1 MLKKQKENIIWS
13 DNEFREKAV
22 KTLTTQKSFQGQ
34 KIISCNN
41 DTKEEVFA
49 KDFLDRHCIL
59 QNEVTSLMTFYPH
72 VNMKNIKTYPA
83 NINNLEKFKE
93 LFEKEN
99 YDYFEAPFEMRYSWD
114 IDEEDYLAQINQ
126 IWQNIGFHSKI
137 KELIQKATLKAK
149 ELGDFCAIHIR
160 NSDTVY
166 SYAPFRK
173 QNLETTYHAT
183 PYELAYHI
191 IKEEAKR
198 QNVIIFTDD
207 ISSVEHLLKA
217 LNLTNVYLANDF
229 RDFNTLSQTQMLLY
243 DVSLMSFANKIYG
256 THSSVTRLAANINRR
271 NILINPH
278 NFFTKKQRYNI
289 IKQNYSL
296 LNLHPDQKAYSLFYL
311 FVTGGGIEEIEF
323 GDKGKKNFLNSKK
336 LIELQSYLEEALKL
350 DYENDKYR
358 IYIINT
364 LFRRG
369 KIKEANTLL
378 GEYLKERGNEFLNL
392 LISSESEKIYFGKAT
407 FHKLLLNYQI
417 YNKAKYEN
425 IAKIAELSLNKMP
438 KYLHKKHYKIYLG
451 RILSFTPLRCYF

>member
-1 MLKKQKENIIWS
+1 M
-13 DNEFREKAV
+13 A
-22 KTLTTQKSFQGQ
+22 
-34 KIISCNN
+34 
-41 DTKEEVFA
+41 
-49 KDFLDRHCIL
+49 
-59 QNEVTSLMTFYPH
+59 FYPD
-72 VNMKNIKTYPA
+72 IKMNNAKYYN
-83 NINNLEKFKE
+83 NINSLKKFKE

-99 YDYFEAPFEMRYSWD
+99 CNYFEVPFEIRYSWD

-166 SYAPFRK
+166 SYTPFRK
-173 QNLETTYHAT
+173 QNLLTTYHAT

-207 ISSVEHLLKA
+207 ISSAEHLLKA

-311 FVTGGGIEEIEF
+311 FVTGAGYRRNGIW
-323 GDKGKKNFLNSKK
+323 K
-336 LIELQSYLEEALKL
+336 
-350 DYENDKYR
+350 
-358 IYIINT
+358 
-364 LFRRG
+364 
-369 KIKEANTLL
+369 
-378 GEYLKERGNEFLNL
+378 
-392 LISSESEKIYFGKAT
+392 
-407 FHKLLLNYQI
+407 
-417 YNKAKYEN
+417 
-425 IAKIAELSLNKMP
+425 
-438 KYLHKKHYKIYLG
+438 
-451 RILSFTPLRCYF
+451 